1 MGTGAAKAG
10 KVARVLPKSFG
21 VDVMQPDFMRALKDL
36 LWKYHREILCFAFGF
51 VIGGILI

>member
-1 MGTGAAKAG
+1 MQTDFR
-10 KVARVLPKSFG
+10 RVLTEW
-21 VDVMQPDFMRALKDL
+21 

>member
-1 MGTGAAKAG
+1 
-10 KVARVLPKSFG
+10 VARVLPKSFG